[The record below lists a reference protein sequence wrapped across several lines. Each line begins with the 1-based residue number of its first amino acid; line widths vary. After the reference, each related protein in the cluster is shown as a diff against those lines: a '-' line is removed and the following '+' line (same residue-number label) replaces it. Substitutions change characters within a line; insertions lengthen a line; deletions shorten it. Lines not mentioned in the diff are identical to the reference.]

1 MDRDTKQLVLRVL
14 QTLVK
19 TLNENN
25 TYLYKR
31 LDDLD
36 NKLERLNSNLSF
48 VKKDTNLLPSMFKI
62 LENDGDDIAEIKI
75 ELNKK
80 QNKSDF
86 I

>member
-1 MDRDTKQLVLRVL
+1 MDRDTKQLVLHAL

-25 TYLYKR
+25 AYLYQR

>member
-1 MDRDTKQLVLRVL
+1 MDRDTKQLVLGAL